1 MNTSNANIIV
11 YVQPSMQQGQTRVIS
26 ESISALPGVVR
37 AVSSPRSENMICV
50 DYDPRTIGSQHIL
63 QVARARGVPVRLIGM

>member
-1 MNTSNANIIV
+1 MKNSNANVIV
-11 YVQPSMQQGQTRVIS
+11 YVQLPVQQGQARAIS
-26 ESISALPGVVR
+26 ESIGALPGVVR

-63 QVARARGVPVRLIGM
+63 KVVRDQGVPVRLVGM